1 MLAITPDP
9 TGHFTRKGHDLHTVK
24 LAAGY
29 IPAFLQDGR
38 GLLDCLHGHFTFK
51 RASTVHYGD
60 LTKML
65 IVGSRMFYPLVEAVA
80 EKERLVI
87 FGDYCVHINMF
98 KSEPVTYIIQ
108 PTEATMKLQL
118 KV

>member
-9 TGHFTRKGHDLHTVK
+9 TGYFTKRGHDLHTVK

-38 GLLDCLHGHFTFK
+38 GFLDSLHGHFTFK
-51 RASTVHYGD
+51 NASQVHYGD
-60 LTKML
+60 LTKTL
-65 IVGSRMFYPLVEAVA
+65 IVGNKVFYPLAEAIKDD
-80 EKERLVI
+80 EMLLI
-87 FGDYCVHINMF
+87 FGDYCVHIHRLA
-98 KSEPVTYIIQ
+98 KKHKCYIIQ
-108 PTEATMKLQL
+108 PKEATMKLQL

>member
-29 IPAFLQDGR
+29 VPAFLQEGKEFFN
-38 GLLDCLHGHFTFK
+38 CLHGHFTFK

-60 LTKML
+60 LTKTL
-65 IVGSRMFYPLVEAVA
+65 IVGNKVFHPLVEAVA

-87 FGDYCVHINMF
+87 FGDYCVHIHMSQS
-98 KSEPVTYIIQ
+98 KPITYIIQ
-108 PTEATMKLQL
+108 PKEATMKLQL
-118 KV
+118 QV